1 MKYKLESPK
10 EDREFLKTVYADVR
24 RLEKDGAKGV
34 CLVLNGV
41 LEIDTEVNGIE
52 SPTQRVSIEIHLT
65 NIDALGDDMA
75 VTLGSMLYSLID
87 ENNLRE
93 FEYSASELSV
103 GLLGNAGEFDCERK
117 ALE

>member
-10 EDREFLKTVYADVR
+10 EEREFLKTVYADVR

-34 CLVLNGV
+34 CLMLNGV
-41 LEIDTEVNGIE
+41 LEINTEMLGTE
-52 SPTQRVSIEIHLT
+52 SPYQRVSIEIQLT
-65 NIDALGDDMA
+65 NIDDLGDDMA

-93 FEYSASELSV
+93 FDYE
-103 GLLGNAGEFDCERK
+103 CK

>member
-10 EDREFLKTVYADVR
+10 EHREFLKTVYADVR

-65 NIDALGDDMA
+65 NIDALDDYMA
-75 VTLGSMLYSLID
+75 VTLGSMLFSLIE

-93 FEYSASELSV
+93 FEYSASVLQDGDE
-103 GLLGNAGEFDCERK
+103 
-117 ALE
+117 